1 MVEVI
6 ILWQQDY
13 IAQKLNK
20 KIKIEATLEIQYLN
34 SKFIIKNSVIYYY
47 NFEIYNNNF
56 SDFLFLLKSG
66 HRLNGYLVG

>member
-1 MVEVI
+1 MFLENCNY
-6 ILWQQDY
+6 IL
-13 IAQKLNK
+13 
-20 KIKIEATLEIQYLN
+20 KIC
-34 SKFIIKNSVIYYY
+34 YY